1 MNGTNTAPIAA
12 KNAQIELNGAIQAA
26 KLSKN
31 SRGVSLCST
40 VTVRCELFV
49 IFVDVDLSRLP
60 AREGF
65 CSLDKEEIFASIVNV
80 TG

>member
-1 MNGTNTAPIAA
+1 MEPSKQQSYPKTLE
-12 KNAQIELNGAIQAA
+12 ELVYAV
-26 KLSKN
+26 LSQLD
-31 SRGVSLCST
+31 VSS
-40 VTVRCELFV
+40 V